1 MFKYLLTLILLLNQ
15 LLTINS
21 IEAKESPVVLCVC
34 DHGKQI
40 TLENGTCNCQSKV
53 AQNEIIKNGAF
64 IKKKIMH
71 CFVLPIT
78 SGAVATKYFSH
89 FDASLFFKA
98 IALPNYKSD
107 ISYFLSMFEYFNRPN
122 FLLNRVFRLTILN
135 DQNTHILIF
144 ISQPLSILRC

>member
-1 MFKYLLTLILLLNQ
+1 MFKYFLTVILLLNQ
-15 LLTINS
+15 LLAINP

-34 DHGKQI
+34 DHGDQI
-40 TLENGTCNCQSKV
+40 TLENGTCNCQSNLE
-53 AQNEIIKNGAF
+53 QNEIITEDTF

-71 CFVLPIT
+71 CFELPIS
-78 SGAVATKYFSH
+78 SGAVATKCFGH

-107 ISYFLSMFEYFNRPN
+107 ISYFLSKFEYFNRPN
-122 FLLNRVFRLTILN
+122 FLLNRIFRLTILN